1 MIQPADFTPAWWL
14 PGAHLQTLVPNLIPR
29 RGPSL
34 RRERLELPDG
44 DFLDLDW
51 GPECDG
57 PLVLLLH
64 GLEGSSRSPYAAGLM
79 RRLAQTGFQGLVM
92 HFRGWGGS
100 PRQTTVESTRYRRSG
115 KLISPAGCCEK
126 RGLTGQRQRTIK
138 RFFPWIGHR
147 YGRSNS
153 YASLVRFDS
162 GIGN

>member
-1 MIQPADFTPAWWL
+1 GLRVCSKERDWSEEW
-14 PGAHLQTLVPNLIPR
+14 PGEWNVARNGQF
-29 RGPSL
+29 G
-34 RRERLELPDG
+34 
-44 DFLDLDW
+44 
-51 GPECDG
+51 
-57 PLVLLLH
+57 
-64 GLEGSSRSPYAAGLM
+64 
-79 RRLAQTGFQGLVM
+79 RLAKSRGVRRNPQQHAGTGANRQEKAPTVNSWGLQYWW
-92 HFRGWGGS
+92 WGGN